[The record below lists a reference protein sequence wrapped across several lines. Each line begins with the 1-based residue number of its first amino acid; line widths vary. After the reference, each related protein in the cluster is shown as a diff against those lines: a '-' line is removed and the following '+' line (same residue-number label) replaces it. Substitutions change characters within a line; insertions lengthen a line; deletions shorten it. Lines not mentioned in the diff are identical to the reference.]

1 MVIDEDT
8 EVEEAGGGGQTSG
21 EMAEWSRGE
30 VVVALVMGFL
40 GK

>member
-1 MVIDEDT
+1 MEG
-8 EVEEAGGGGQTSG
+8 AGGGGQTGG

-40 GK
+40 GKQI